1 MLPWHG
7 SCGMA
12 VVVAAMAWWPQ
23 CGGHGCGMV
32 AAAMVWWMWHGCGHC
47 GMVVV
52 VAAWL
57 WLLWHGCGHCS
68 MVAAAWLLWP
78 WSGGVHGHS
87 MAVVVAAVV
96 WLQLHIFVIIE
107 ACFSCHFP
115 FLVFDVSVWLLLLPS
130 HCFPPGLAFFPMLL
144 LLFLLFLMSWNPCFC
159 CCRGVVFVLP
169 ACCYCHV
176 IGIVVVDAAYFVF
189 LVAVVSALFLL
200 LLWHCYH
207 DNNIFEYD
215 DTF

>member
-1 MLPWHG
+1 LLPWHG

-130 HCFPPGLAFFPMLL
+130 HCFPPA
-144 LLFLLFLMSWNPCFC
+144 WQFC
-159 CCRGVVFVLP
+159 CIHCCCHTAMWVVVVAMVWHGMCVCCCVGVVAVGVAAMWCGMVLAL
-169 ACCYCHV
+169 ACCC
-176 IGIVVVDAAYFVF
+176 
-189 LVAVVSALFLL
+189 
-200 LLWHCYH
+200 
-207 DNNIFEYD
+207 
-215 DTF
+215 